1 MYEIL
6 KDLNLAVAKI
16 DHVPNCQIF
25 RLYAVYIMCDHAL
38 HSNERYR
45 VVKRT
50 SAFSIVENLHHELVT
65 YSTETLLTTLKIND
79 LDGIF
84 HSLFQLSSYLNK
96 FTVIEE
102 LIETL
107 PGGRVAM
114 KGVVQPVRENSPTAL
129 FVIFSLSP
137 HLKLLSGNHQITNF
151 SPPVD
156 DRLFQPELLHL
167 SFLILP
173 SDHGQ
178 IAGIGLGWVS

>member
-1 MYEIL
+1 MR
-6 KDLNLAVAKI
+6 
-16 DHVPNCQIF
+16 DHV
-25 RLYAVYIMCDHAL
+25 L

-45 VVKRT
+45 VVKST
-50 SAFSIVENLHHELVT
+50 NAFSVVENLYYELVT

-107 PGGRVAM
+107 PGGRVVARR
-114 KGVVQPVRENSPTAL
+114 VVQPIRENSSATL
-129 FVIFSLSP
+129 LGILLIRP
-137 HLKLLSGNHQITNF
+137 HVKLLPWNHQITNV
-151 SPPVD
+151 SPLVHD
-156 DRLFQPELLHL
+156 GLLQPELLHL

-173 SDHGQ
+173 SDHCQ
-178 IAGIGLGWVS
+178 TAGIGLGWVS